1 MEKHLEGIET
11 IINHYAEKR
20 ENYQGAVVPP
30 IYQTSLFTFKD
41 YDEILGVFS
50 GECKKH
56 LYSLMSNPTVEI
68 LEKKLAAL
76 ANAEAAV
83 VMGSGMAAISNAI
96 MSFVKKDGHVI
107 TIKNLYNPTNKFF
120 NEYLKDKMGI
130 DVDFIEGT
138 SVEEF
143 KEKIKENTCLI
154 YLESPST
161 AVFKMQDIQEI
172 VKLAKPR
179 NIKVVIDNTWAT
191 PIFQRCIEMGV
202 DLEIHAL
209 SKYINGHSD
218 VIGGVIIG
226 KEKYINNIREDELP
240 LYGGKLGPL
249 ESWLVLRGLRT
260 LSARLRVHQEN
271 TKKIVDFLDSHP
283 KVKFVNHPIS
293 KYFLQKE
300 LFKKQM
306 SGYTGLLSFE
316 IDTDLEGVKRF
327 INNLKYFKIG
337 VSWGGYESLA
347 FVPNI
352 AISNELSEE
361 QIKSLNIP
369 VGVIRISV
377 GLENINDLLRDL
389 KDSLDKI

>member
-1 MEKHLEGIET
+1 MNRCIEEVET
-11 IINHYAEKR
+11 IITHYAEER
-20 ENYQGAVVPP
+20 EKYQGAVVPP
-30 IYQTSLFTFKD
+30 IYQNSLFTFKD
-41 YDEILGVFS
+41 YDEIEDVFS
-50 GECKKH
+50 GKCQKH

-68 LEKKLAAL
+68 LEKKIAAM

-96 MSFVKKDGHVI
+96 MSFVKKDSHVI

-120 NEYLKDKMGI
+120 SNYLKEKMGVE
-130 DVDFIEGT
+130 VDFIEGT
-138 SVEEF
+138 S
-143 KEKIKENTCLI
+143 IKEFEEHLKDNTCLI

-161 AVFKMQDIQEI
+161 AVFKLQDIEEV

-191 PIFQRCIEMGV
+191 PLYQRCIEMGV

-226 KEKYINNIREDELP
+226 KSEYINNIRENELP
-240 LYGGKLGPL
+240 LYGGKLGPF

-260 LSARLRVHQEN
+260 LPARLRIHQEN
-271 TKKIVDFLDSHP
+271 TKQIVEFLDSHP

-293 KYFLQKE
+293 KYFPQKE
-300 LFKKQM
+300 LAMKQM
-306 SGYTGLLSFE
+306 KGYTGLLSFE

-327 INNLKYFKIG
+327 LNNLKYFKIG

-352 AISNELSEE
+352 AITNELSEE
-361 QIKSLNIP
+361 QIRDLNIS
-369 VGVIRISV
+369 VGIIRINV
-377 GLENINDLLRDL
+377 GLENIKDLIRDL
-389 KDSLDKI
+389 SDSLDVI

>member
-1 MEKHLEGIET
+1 MVKPVEEIET
-11 IINHYAEKR
+11 IISHYAESR
-20 ENYQGAVVPP
+20 ELYQGAVVPP

-41 YDEILGVFS
+41 YDEILDVFS
-50 GECKKH
+50 GNSQKH
-56 LYSLMSNPTVEI
+56 LYSLMSNPSVEI

-96 MSFVKKDGHVI
+96 MNFIKKDGHVV

-120 NEYLKDKMGI
+120 SSYLKEKMGLE
-130 DVDFIEGT
+130 VDFIEGT
-138 SVEEF
+138 SVKEFEES
-143 KEKIKENTCLI
+143 IKENTCLI

-161 AVFKMQDIQEI
+161 AVFKMQDIKAI
-172 VKLAKPR
+172 VDIAKSR
-179 NIKVVIDNTWAT
+179 GIKVVIDNTWAT
-191 PIFQRCIEMGV
+191 PLFQRCIEMGV

-218 VIGGVIIG
+218 VIGGVILG
-226 KEKYINNIREDELP
+226 SEKDIRNIRDNELP

-249 ESWLVLRGLRT
+249 EAWLVLRGLRT
-260 LSARLRVHQEN
+260 LPARMKIHQEN
-271 TKKIVDFLDSHP
+271 TKEIVEFLDNHP
-283 KVKFVNHPIS
+283 KIKIVNHPLS
-293 KYFLQKE
+293 KYYPQKE

-306 SGYTGLLSFE
+306 LGYAGLLSFE

-327 INNLKYFKIG
+327 INSLKYFKIG

-352 AISNELSEE
+352 AITNELTEE
-361 QIKSLNIP
+361 QIKDLNIP
-369 VGVIRISV
+369 VGVIRVNI
-377 GLENINDLLRDL
+377 GLENIKDLLRDL
-389 KDSLDKI
+389 KEALEKV

>member
-226 KEKYINNIREDELP
+226 KEKYINKIRENELP

-293 KYFLQKE
+293 KYFSQKE

-316 IDTDLEGVKRF
+316 VDTDLEGVKRF

-377 GLENINDLLRDL
+377 GLENIDDLLRDL

>member
-68 LEKKLAAL
+68 LEKKLAVL

-226 KEKYINNIREDELP
+226 KEKYINKIRENELP

-271 TKKIVDFLDSHP
+271 TKR
-283 KVKFVNHPIS
+283 
-293 KYFLQKE
+293 
-300 LFKKQM
+300 
-306 SGYTGLLSFE
+306 LLIF
-316 IDTDLEGVKRF
+316 
-327 INNLKYFKIG
+327 
-337 VSWGGYESLA
+337 
-347 FVPNI
+347 
-352 AISNELSEE
+352 
-361 QIKSLNIP
+361 
-369 VGVIRISV
+369 
-377 GLENINDLLRDL
+377 
-389 KDSLDKI
+389 